1 MKFQGNVFFP
11 SLVGNAHDDAVERK
25 EGEEEDGGGVSLS
38 TLKSSPP
45 LANALK
51 GTSDAHKKPPP
62 PPPPC
67 NVSRHF
73 TSCDQIGNGARG
85 RRRRRRTAAEGKIV
99 EIRRWLR
106 G

>member
-1 MKFQGNVFFP
+1 MFFP

-25 EGEEEDGGGVSLS
+25 EGEEEEEEDGGGVSLS

-51 GTSDAHKKPPP
+51 ATSDTHKKTPPP
-62 PPPPC
+62 PG

-73 TSCDQIGNGARG
+73 TSCSCGQIGYEARARDEG
-85 RRRRRRTAAEGKIV
+85 RKAKS
-99 EIRRWLR
+99 
-106 G
+106 